1 MSDRKPVDWEA
12 RRRIRQDLN
21 TTLFV
26 EAGAGTGKTSSLV
39 SRVVG
44 LVRSGVPVG
53 SIVAI
58 TFTEMAAAELVD
70 RVRRQLDDEVLD
82 ASTPAIERERLMAA
96 LDALD
101 AVPMQTIHAF
111 ARRVLAS
118 FPVAASLTPR
128 FEVVDQTTA
137 RLEFDERWD
146 AFLDEFLGTDGPLD
160 ELAFL
165 YALGLRTDGLK
176 DLAWALHENWD
187 RIGSGT
193 ELSVAGAFDE
203 SRLRQLRDELAMLL
217 DDCRDRSDRLAQR
230 IESILQATAPALSS
244 PSQAWRLRLWS
255 KRWSHGRSGST
266 RNWLR
271 PGSEVRRD
279 VATLDEQREHILRR
293 HAGQCLEVV
302 MHHLAAFV
310 RRYADERREAG
321 RLEFHD
327 LLVHARDLL
336 RANPEVRRVLHGRYQ
351 RILIDE
357 FQDTDPLQIEIAAL
371 IARDPNAD
379 PREAWNAVPP
389 PAGSL
394 FVVGDPKQ
402 SIYRFR
408 RADIELYGTARD
420 GLGGERVSLVE
431 NFRSLPPIIAWVNS
445 VFPGLM
451 PPAGDPGQ
459 AVYEELSSWKQAPGA
474 AGGVFHIGGLVD
486 QNADAARVL
495 EARSVAEVIADLCS
509 GRARINDDGQERPIR
524 RSDIA
529 ILFPSRTMVP
539 PLENALDDALI
550 PYRVES
556 QSLIYAS
563 QEASDLYAILETLVD
578 PTDEVALVAAL
589 RSAAFACSDVDL
601 YRHRAAGGRWD
612 YLRTGTGVEGPVSQA
627 MEWLRDMRAAALT
640 DPVNVT
646 VDRIITGRRLFESAM
661 ALRRPRQR
669 WQRYRFLL
677 EQARLFAG
685 RGGDLRQ
692 FVAWLKAQRD
702 ADARAMETAAPES
715 DDDAVRLLTIHAAK
729 GLEFPVVIL
738 AGLASGPSPRRTAL
752 LFTAHGVEASIGSED
767 AGIRTDGY
775 EAARERDDELDRHES
790 ARELYV
796 AATRARDILVVSL
809 FMARRA
815 PGPLLAMLLSVCS
828 PDDASTWSP
837 YPLGSAPAEEETGGS
852 TPELLTAAHLEA
864 WRSQRAERIQQ
875 LANGNAVA
883 ATALAHLAPAFEP
896 YETRN
901 PMDDARPW
909 RRGRAG
915 TSIGRAVHAVLQVID
930 LATGE
935 GIDAAA
941 GVQAA
946 AEGVPERADEI
957 AALVRAALSAPS
969 VREALTAG
977 RWWREVFVSA
987 PVEGRL
993 LEGFVD
999 LVFERADGLVVV
1011 DYKTDAIRS
1020 ATDADAMVLRYR
1032 LQVAAYALALEA
1044 NLSKQVA
1051 ECRLLFVSGRT
1062 PVERTLP
1069 DLSVAREEVRRALAS
1084 GPVTAQGRA
1093 RGG

>member
-1 MSDRKPVDWEA
+1 MSDRKPVDCEA
-12 RRRIRQDLN
+12 RRRIREDLN

-39 SRVVG
+39 SRIVG
-44 LVRSGVPVG
+44 LVRSGLPVG

-70 RVRRQLDDEVLD
+70 RVRRQLDEEALD
-82 ASTPAIERERLMAA
+82 DSTPAIERERLMAA
-96 LDALD
+96 LDGLD

-118 FPVAASLTPR
+118 FPVEASLPPR

-137 RLEFDERWD
+137 RLAFDERWD
-146 AFLDEFLGTDGPLD
+146 AFLDQFLGADGPLD
-160 ELAFL
+160 ELGFL
-165 YALGLRTDGLK
+165 YALGLGTDSLK
-176 DLAWALHENWD
+176 DLARALHENWD
-187 RIGSGT
+187 RIGWGT
-193 ELSVAGAFDE
+193 ELPVVGAFDE
-203 SRLRQLRDELAMLL
+203 SRLRQLRDELALLL

-230 IESILQATAPALSS
+230 IEAILQATAPALSS

-255 KRWSHGRSGST
+255 KAWPGGGLGNRH
-266 RNWLR
+266 NWER
-271 PGSEVRRD
+271 PAAEVREAVRE
-279 VATLDEQREHILRR
+279 LNNQREQILRA
-293 HAGQCLEVV
+293 HAGRCLEVV
-302 MHHLAAFV
+302 MYHVAAFV
-310 RRYADERREAG
+310 RRYAEERREAG

-327 LLVHARDLL
+327 LLVRARDLL
-336 RANPEVRRVLHGRYQ
+336 RANPEVRRTLHGRYQ

-371 IARDPNAD
+371 IAREPDVD
-379 PREAWNAVPP
+379 PRKAWDAVPP

-408 RADIELYGTARD
+408 RADVELYATARD

-459 AVYEELSSWKQAPGA
+459 AVYEQLSTWKQELSDV
-474 AGGVFHIGGLVD
+474 GGVFHIGGPVD
-486 QNADAARVL
+486 QNADAARAL

-509 GRARINDDGQERPIR
+509 GRARITHDDEERPIR

-539 PLENALDDALI
+539 SLENALDDALI

-612 YLRTGTGVEGPVSQA
+612 YLRTGTGLEGPVSQA
-627 MEWLRDMRAAALT
+627 MEWLRDIRASAMT

-646 VDRIITGRRLFESAM
+646 VDRIVTGRRLFESAM

-692 FVAWLKAQRD
+692 FVAWLRAQRD
-702 ADARAMETAAPES
+702 ADARATETAAPES

-738 AGLASGPSPRRTAL
+738 AGLASGPSPRRPAL
-752 LFTAHGVEASIGSED
+752 LFAADGAEASIGPED

-775 EAARERDDELDRHES
+775 EAARERDDELNRHES
-790 ARELYV
+790 ARQLYV

-809 FMARRA
+809 FKSHKA
-815 PGPLLAMLLSVCS
+815 PAPLLSMLLSSCS
-828 PDDASTWSP
+828 PDDPSPWSA
-837 YPLGSAPAEEETGGS
+837 YPFGSSPADEETGGS
-852 TPELLTAAHLEA
+852 TPELLTTADLEA
-864 WRSQRAERIQQ
+864 WRSQRAERIRQ

-935 GIDAAA
+935 GIEATAS
-941 GVQAA
+941 VQAA
-946 AEGVPERADEI
+946 AEGVPERSVEI

-969 VREALTAG
+969 VREALSAG

-1020 ATDADAMVLRYR
+1020 ATDADALVLRYR

-1044 NLSKQVA
+1044 NLSKQVV

-1069 DLSVAREEVRRALAS
+1069 DLSVARDEVRRLLAS
-1084 GPVTAQGRA
+1084 GPVPPQDQA